1 MNLEEGIKKI
11 NGTVEVEIQGFFTER
26 YINLC
31 KINNIKVWDI
41 KTIGGGIVRFCIAI
55 KDFKKLRPITKKTK
69 CKVKILS
76 KNGIYFKLFKYRK
89 RRLAFLLLAAFI
101 ALCVI
106 STTFIWNVEI
116 IGNTYIS
123 SEEIY
128 NALDESGISIGKNKI
143 GVNTKKIITN
153 LRVLVPDIA
162 WAGIDIEGTN
172 VYVNIVEK
180 TKLPDSAIN
189 ENSIGDIISDKS
201 GIIEK
206 IVAENGTPILSA
218 GEYVEEGRILIEGK
232 IYSNTLET
240 KNVTAKGIVTLN
252 TEYEYKKEY
261 NFKVDEK
268 QYNGKVKY
276 SIGVDINNNENYIN
290 YLDKS
295 LKYDIIKNSSSISF
309 FGNTIS
315 FSLYKFNIYNL
326 VEKQITKEEIIEKAK
341 LDAQDYINNEVLPK
355 TRNAKING
363 SDVII
368 DYEDEEKIS
377 LRVVYSITEEIG
389 YFRER
394 NEYE

>member
-11 NGTVEVEIQGFFTER
+11 NGTVEVEIEGFFTER

-31 KINNIKVWDI
+31 KINNIKIWDI
-41 KTIGGGIVRFCIAI
+41 KTIGGGVVRFCIAI

-76 KNGIYFKLFKYRK
+76 KKGIYFKLFKYRK
-89 RRLAFLLLAAFI
+89 RRLAFLLLTIFI

-116 IGNTYIS
+116 IGNSYIS
-123 SEEIY
+123 NEEIY
-128 NALDESGISIGKNKI
+128 SALNESGISVGKSKLGI
-143 GVNTKKIITN
+143 NTKKIITN

-172 VYVNIVEK
+172 AYISIVEK
-180 TKLPDSAIN
+180 TKLPQSAIN

-206 IVAENGTPILSA
+206 IVAENGTPILKA

-240 KNVTAKGIVTLN
+240 KDVTAKGIVTLN
-252 TEYEYKKEY
+252 TEYEYKNEY
-261 NFKVDEK
+261 NYKIYEK

-276 SIGVDINNNENYIN
+276 SIGVDINNKENYIN

-295 LKYDIIKNSSSISF
+295 LKYDIIKNSSSINL
-309 FGNTIS
+309 FGNEVS
-315 FSLYKFNIYNL
+315 FNFYKFNIYDL
-326 VEKQITKEEIIEKAK
+326 VEKQISKDEIIQKAK
-341 LDAQDYINNEVLPK
+341 KDADDYINNEVLPK

-363 SDVII
+363 SEVFI
-368 DYEDEEKIS
+368 DYEDEEKVS

-394 NEYE
+394 N

>member
-11 NGTVEVEIQGFFTER
+11 NGTVEVEVEGFFTER

-31 KINNIKVWDI
+31 KINNIKIWDI
-41 KTIGGGIVRFCIAI
+41 KTIGGGVVRFCIAI

-76 KNGIYFKLFKYRK
+76 KKGIYFKLFKYRK
-89 RRLAFLLLAAFI
+89 RRLAFLLLTIFI

-116 IGNTYIS
+116 IGNSYIS
-123 SEEIY
+123 NEEIY
-128 NALDESGISIGKNKI
+128 SALNESGISVGKSKLGI
-143 GVNTKKIITN
+143 NTKKIITN

-172 VYVNIVEK
+172 AYISIVEK
-180 TKLPDSAIN
+180 TKLPQSAIN

-206 IVAENGTPILSA
+206 IVAENGTPILKA

-240 KNVTAKGIVTLN
+240 KDVTAKGIVTLN
-252 TEYEYKKEY
+252 TEYEYKNEY
-261 NFKVDEK
+261 NFKIDEK

-276 SIGVDINNNENYIN
+276 SIGMDINNKENYIN

-295 LKYDIIKNSSSISF
+295 LKYDIIKKSSSINL
-309 FGNTIS
+309 FGNEVS
-315 FSLYKFNIYNL
+315 FNFYKFNIYDL
-326 VEKQITKEEIIEKAK
+326 VEKQISKDEIVEKAK
-341 LDAQDYINNEVLPK
+341 QDAEDYINSEVLPK

-363 SDVII
+363 SEVFI
-368 DYEDEEKIS
+368 DYEDEEKVS

-394 NEYE
+394 N

>member
-11 NGTVEVEIQGFFTER
+11 NGTVEVEIEGFFTER

-31 KINNIKVWDI
+31 KINNIKIWDI
-41 KTIGGGIVRFCIAI
+41 KTIGGGIVRFSIAI
-55 KDFKKLRPITKKTK
+55 KDFKKLRSITKKTK

-76 KNGIYFKLFKYRK
+76 KKGVYFKLFKYRK
-89 RRLAFLLLAAFI
+89 RRLAFLLLTIFI
-101 ALCVI
+101 ALCII

-116 IGNTYIS
+116 IGNSYIS
-123 SEEIY
+123 NEDIY
-128 NALDESGISIGKNKI
+128 EALNNSGIGVGKSKI
-143 GVNTKKIITN
+143 GINTKKIITN

-172 VYVNIVEK
+172 VYISIVEK
-180 TKLPDSAIN
+180 TKLPQSAIN

-206 IVAENGTPILSA
+206 IVAENGTPILKA

-240 KNVTAKGIVTLN
+240 KDVTAKGIVTLN
-252 TEYEYKKEY
+252 TEYEYKNEY
-261 NFKVDEK
+261 NFRVDEK

-276 SIGVDINNNENYIN
+276 SVGVDINNKENYIN

-295 LKYDIIKNSSSISF
+295 LKYDIIKNSSSINL
-309 FGNTIS
+309 FGNEIS
-315 FSLYKFNIYNL
+315 FNFYKFNIYDL
-326 VEKQITKEEIIEKAK
+326 VEKQDEIIEKAK

-355 TRNAKING
+355 TRNAKINN
-363 SDVII
+363 SEVFI
-368 DYEDEEKIS
+368 DYEDEEKVS
-377 LRVVYSITEEIG
+377 LRVVYNITEEIG

-394 NEYE
+394 N